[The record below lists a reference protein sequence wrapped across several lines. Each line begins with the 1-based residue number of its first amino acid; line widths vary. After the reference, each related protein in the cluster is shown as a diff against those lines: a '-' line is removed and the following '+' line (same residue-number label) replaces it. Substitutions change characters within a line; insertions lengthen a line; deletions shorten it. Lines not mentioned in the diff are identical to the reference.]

1 MYGWRA
7 RIALILAHSNT
18 VMEPEFGRL
27 APEGV
32 SVHTS
37 RVRIGGI
44 SVEGNLIAEQ
54 AMKHAVTLLSDINAK
69 VFVWACTA
77 ANIAAGVEG
86 DLAQARMISE
96 MTGTPAVATS
106 AALVEALTAL
116 EARRIVVA
124 TPYSS
129 DLNESSAAFWKASG
143 FDVVRIS
150 GVDLGGERRP
160 MEPLSSKPVSH
171 VGLQFPHVAYNLARS
186 AYDAR
191 AEAVVV
197 SGAGMR
203 TIEVASAFERDFGIP
218 FVSSSLATI
227 WASLQAAG
235 VREPIEGY
243 GRLLQQQP
251 SLRWVRIP
259 HP

>member
-7 RIALILAHSNT
+7 RISMILAHSNT
-18 VMEPEFGRL
+18 VMEPEFSRL

-44 SVEGNLIAEQ
+44 SVEGNLIADQ
-54 AMKHAVTLLSDINAK
+54 AMKSAVNLLSDINAK

-77 ANIAAGVEG
+77 ANIAAGVDG
-86 DLAQARMISE
+86 DLVQARMISD
-96 MTGTPAVATS
+96 MTGVPTVATS
-106 AALVEALTAL
+106 AALIEALTAL

-124 TPYSS
+124 TPYSA

-143 FDVVRIS
+143 FEVIRIS
-150 GVDLGGERRP
+150 GVDLGGARKSV
-160 MEPLSSKPVSH
+160 EPLSSKPISH
-171 VGLQFPHVAYNLARS
+171 AGIQFPHVAYNLARS
-186 AYDAR
+186 AYDAG
-191 AEAVVV
+191 ADAVVV
-197 SGAGMR
+197 SGAGLR

-235 VREPIEGY
+235 VRESITGF
-243 GRLLQQQP
+243 GRLMEQQP
-251 SLRWVRIP
+251 PLRWVRIP
-259 HP
+259 RP